1 MDSLVVNRLFSCFA
15 ESPSAGSYGETLN
28 AFIFSLENS
37 RALPPFKSLAK
48 SKVNAIYKSSV
59 RGPSFGRGPY
69 FYISHSSVRESMA
82 QINRPYRVPKEVDD
96 SFKDDILADTS
107 GTFHCN
113 NYEVFYLS

>member
-15 ESPSAGSYGETLN
+15 ESPSPGSYGETLN

-48 SKVNAIYKSSV
+48 SKVYAIFKSSG
-59 RGPSFGRGPY
+59 RGPSFGRGPIV
-69 FYISHSSVRESMA
+69 YISQFSVRESMA
-82 QINRPYRVPKEVDD
+82 RINQPYRVPKEVDD

-107 GTFHCN
+107 GTFDCN